1 MKCSTE
7 AQAPKK
13 SRGRRLE
20 QTCKK
25 PLPARLALSFIAA
38 EDNNWTTFLNSA
50 IKIVV
55 FKFEWPKRFHP
66 LPVIVITYKGD

>member
-1 MKCSTE
+1 MMCSIG
-7 AQAPKK
+7 AQGSGNPRTTIGTNLQKA
-13 SRGRRLE
+13 
-20 QTCKK
+20 
-25 PLPARLALSFIAA
+25 LPARLALSFIAA